1 MGRHAQPVTELA
13 APAVAAGLALCIAL
27 SAQTVHADA
36 IGRAEILALS
46 HSIGRV
52 EARLDDGRVGVGSAI
67 TVAQGILVTNCHVT
81 SRAVS
86 IKVIGGGMPWAA
98 SEQVADVTHDV
109 CFLRVPEW
117 PHPPVLLR
125 GASPLHIGQP
135 VSAMGFTAAAMTLRT
150 GAITALHAHE
160 SAQIIETD
168 TAFNSGASGGGLFD
182 DEGSLI
188 GMLTFRMRGTSGHY
202 FALPMQWIRDRLPRE
217 SQWLEVAPLEKGR
230 PFWAGDIDQLPLF
243 MRAASLEEQRRWS
256 ELRSVAEFW
265 AARDPDNPEA
275 HLALGIALSRLA
287 APEAA
292 VESLSWAVALAPKN
306 AVAWFNLGQ
315 AYRVSGNRGALRR
328 VLGTLSDL
336 DETLAQRLRAETDN
350 TSSDISQ

>member
-1 MGRHAQPVTELA
+1 VTELA
-13 APAVAAGLALCIAL
+13 ASALVAGALLCAMFGVPPA
-27 SAQTVHADA
+27 HAEA

-98 SEQVADVTHDV
+98 TEQVADVTHDV

-117 PHPPVLLR
+117 PHPPVVLR
-125 GASPLHIGQP
+125 GASPLQIGQP
-135 VSAMGFTAAAMTLRT
+135 VAAVGFTAAAMALRS

-182 DEGSLI
+182 EEGALV
-188 GMLTFRMRGTSGHY
+188 GMLTFRMRGASGHY
-202 FALPMQWIRDRLPRE
+202 FALPIQWIRERLPRE
-217 SQWLEVAPLEKGR
+217 TQWLEIAPLEKGR
-230 PFWAGDIDQLPLF
+230 PFWAGDINQLPLF
-243 MRAASLEEQRRWS
+243 MRAASLEEQGRWND
-256 ELRSVAEFW
+256 LRSVAEFW
-265 AARDPDNPEA
+265 AAKDSENPEA
-275 HLALGIALSRLA
+275 HLALGIAWSRLA

-292 VESLSWAVALAPKN
+292 IESLSRAVALAPKN
-306 AVAWFNLGQ
+306 ALAWFNLGQ
-315 AYRVSGNRGALRR
+315 AYKASGNRGALRR
-328 VLGTLSDL
+328 VLDKLSEL
-336 DETLAQRLRAETDN
+336 DDTLAQRLRAETDK